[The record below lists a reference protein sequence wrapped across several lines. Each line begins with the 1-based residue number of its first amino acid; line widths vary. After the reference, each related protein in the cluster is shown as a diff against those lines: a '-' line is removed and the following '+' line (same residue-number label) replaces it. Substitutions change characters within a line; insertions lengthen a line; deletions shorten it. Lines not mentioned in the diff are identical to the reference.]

1 MNQGFCDRVVS
12 QSGGPPT
19 GPDPLM
25 GAKTGRA
32 WTILRIVLLSA
43 IVISVASYVYLWNTY
58 YDALPSSPDKAAGR
72 VYVDNFHGF
81 ARYESPKER
90 FRLHALDN
98 SWTAL
103 TIIFI
108 LAEGLREWRL
118 RVKRAA
124 KNRSTAG

>member
-1 MNQGFCDRVVS
+1 M
-12 QSGGPPT
+12 
-19 GPDPLM
+19 
-25 GAKTGRA
+25 
-32 WTILRIVLLSA
+32 LLSA
-43 IVISVASYVYLWNTY
+43 RVISGSLCVYLWNTY
-58 YDALPSSPDKAAGR
+58 YDTLPSSPDKAAGR

-81 ARYESPKER
+81 ARYETRQER

-98 SWTAL
+98 SWSVL

-124 KNRSTAG
+124 KNRSRAG